1 MLLGYFISLFF
12 AELGEQMEK
21 SFSGYLGE
29 ILIQQGLLSPEKLH
43 SALEQQQET
52 GKYLGEILVE
62 QGLISEEDLQ
72 KTLALQLDLEFL
84 KPAEMEIAPE
94 VLATITAQMAQEY
107 RVIPVAKGDN
117 WLKLAAT
124 DPLDRDLQERL
135 GRKLKTVIRW
145 AVTTNQQIDKALERF
160 YHEHLHNVT
169 AILKELSPQEYE
181 ELSYTNGKE
190 VDQDPNKFVNEAP
203 IVRMVNFIINEGI
216 RLNASDIHLEPFPTG
231 VRLRYRIDGVLYE
244 RKAPPLALY
253 PAVVSR
259 LKLIAGMDIT
269 EKRLPQDGRITFVY
283 DGRKLDLRVAVA
295 PTMHGEVAVLRILN
309 RQNLFLNLEDLG
321 LEPGILKQF
330 ERLIQ
335 MTHGM
340 ILVSGP
346 TGSGKTTTLY
356 AVLSRLNHPGRKIIT
371 IEDPVEYEL
380 NGVNQIPVKPNL
392 GFGFAQGLRTIVRH
406 DPDIILVGEIRDRET
421 AEVAIQSALTG
432 HLVFSTVH
440 TNDAAGTFTRLIDMG
455 IEEYLVASTVRGVLA
470 QRLVRKIC
478 PACKEVVQPTA
489 AEQEF
494 ISQLSDPPSVFYQ
507 GVGCEKCDFI
517 GYKGQTGLFELL
529 ITSEEIEGLIMNRA
543 PSSAIKKQALKEGM
557 VTLRQSGLAKVKAA
571 VTTIAEILR
580 VT

>member
-1 MLLGYFISLFF
+1 MRASSPGF
-12 AELGEQMEK
+12 
-21 SFSGYLGE
+21 LGE

-43 SALEQQQET
+43 TALQQQEKT
-52 GKYLGEILVE
+52 GGYLGQILVE
-62 QGLISEEDLQ
+62 QGLLSEEDLQ
-72 KTLALQLDLEFL
+72 RCLALQLNLEFL
-84 KPAEMEIAPE
+84 FPAEMEIAPE
-94 VLATITAQMAQEY
+94 VLRTVTAKVAQQY
-107 RVIPVAKGDN
+107 RVIPVARGDN
-117 WLKLAAT
+117 WVKLAVT
-124 DPLDRDLQERL
+124 DPLNRELQEGLR
-135 GRKLKTVIRW
+135 RELKMVIRW

-169 AILKELSPQEYE
+169 AILEELSSKEYE
-181 ELSYTNGKE
+181 ELSYINDKE
-190 VDQDPNKFVNEAP
+190 VGQDPNKLVNEAP

-309 RQNLFLNLEDLG
+309 RQSLSLKLEDLG
-321 LEPGILKQF
+321 LDPGILKQY

-335 MTHGM
+335 ITHGM

-356 AVLSRLNHPGRKIIT
+356 AVLSRLNQPGRKIIT

-380 NGVNQIPVKPNL
+380 VGVNQIPVKPNL
-392 GFGFAQGLRTIVRH
+392 GFGFAQGVRTIVRH

-440 TNDAAGTFTRLIDMG
+440 TNDAASTFTRLIDMG

-478 PACKEVVQPTA
+478 PACKEEYQPTP

-494 ISQLSDPPSVFYQ
+494 LAQLSDPPSAFYH
-507 GVGCEKCDFI
+507 GVGCEKCNFI

-529 ITSEEIEGLIMNRA
+529 ITSEAIESLIMGRA
-543 PSSAIKKQALKEGM
+543 PSSAIKKQAMKEGM
-557 VTLRQSGLAKVKAA
+557 ITLRQNGLAKVKAG
-571 VTTIAEILR
+571 VTTVAEILR